1 MDFKCLCPE
10 DFIKLSTSI
19 SLFLTE
25 KFDED
30 SLEVIKNLLCSIA
43 GNISS
48 YCSQKNTCKKNKK
61 DYKK

>member
-10 DFIKLSTSI
+10 DFIKLSASI
-19 SLFLTE
+19 SLILTE
-25 KFDED
+25 KFDDENLD
-30 SLEVIKNLLCSIA
+30 VIKNLLYSIA

-48 YCSQKNTCKKNKK
+48 FCSQKNTCKKNKK